1 MRAVMWRGIIN
12 QYRDFLGVS
21 DSMPVVT
28 LCEGNTPLIPAEN
41 LSRELGGNVEVFLK
55 FEGLNPTGSFKD
67 RGMTLAV
74 SQAAGEGSSAIMC
87 ASTGNT
93 SASAAAYAARAGM
106 ECIVIIPEGNIAL
119 GKMAQALM
127 HGAKVFA
134 VRGNFD
140 DALRIVREITASYP
154 ITLVNSV
161 NPWRLVGQKTGS
173 FEVVDALGDAP
184 DYHFLP
190 VGNAGNITAYWRG
203 YVQYQEAGLAT
214 RVPRMMGFQA
224 AGAAPIVRK
233 AVVEKPETIA
243 TAIRIGN
250 PASWQF
256 AEEARDSSGGTI
268 DMVTDQEILE
278 AYSFLARREG
288 VFCEP
293 SSAAG
298 VAGLLKLSQS
308 GFFRKET
315 AEVSGPAG
323 KLTRKTRIVCVL
335 TGHGLKDPDNAI
347 KQSPAYISVPA
358 SADAVLEHVALA
370 RR

>member
-1 MRAVMWRGIIN
+1 
-12 QYRDFLGVS
+12 
-21 DSMPVVT
+21 
-28 LCEGNTPLIPAEN
+28 
-41 LSRELGGNVEVFLK
+41 
-55 FEGLNPTGSFKD
+55 
-67 RGMTLAV
+67 
-74 SQAAGEGSSAIMC
+74 MC

-134 VRGNFD
+134 VQGNFD
-140 DALRIVREITASYP
+140 DALRIVREITADHP

-161 NPWRLVGQKTGS
+161 NPWRLIGQKSGAY
-173 FEVVDALGDAP
+173 EIVDALGDAP

-203 YVQYQEAGLAT
+203 YTQYQEAGLGT

-224 AGAAPIVRK
+224 EGAAPIVRK
-233 AVVEKPETIA
+233 RKVENPETVA

-256 AEEARDSSGGTI
+256 AEEAKESSGGMI
-268 DMVTDQEILE
+268 DMVSDLEILD

-298 VAGLLKLSQS
+298 VAGLLKLARTGYFREESAVRS
-308 GFFRKET
+308 G
-315 AEVSGPAG
+315 AAG
-323 KLTRKTRIVCVL
+323 KLAKKIRIVCVL

-347 KQSPAYISVPA
+347 KQSAKYISVA
-358 SADAVLEHVALA
+358 ATADAILEHVGLA
-370 RR
+370 RH